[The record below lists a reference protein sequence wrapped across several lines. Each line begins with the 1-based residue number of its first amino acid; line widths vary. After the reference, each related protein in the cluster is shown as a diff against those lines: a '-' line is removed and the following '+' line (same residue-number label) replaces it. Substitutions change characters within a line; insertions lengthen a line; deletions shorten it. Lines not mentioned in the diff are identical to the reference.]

1 MSQTHIPKSYRIF
14 IKSEPVYIT
23 KHGKGGIVV
32 MDINTYDELVKPFEL
47 SRLLDQGL
55 EDLKEKDY
63 KNADEFF
70 DSLEGMYKDVML

>member
-1 MSQTHIPKSYRIF
+1 
-14 IKSEPVYIT
+14 
-23 KHGKGGIVV
+23 